1 MVRGSTN
8 EMFGMIKAWYVP
20 NQPIDVN
27 SWNRGVRT
35 ATPGN
40 IDAARMIP
48 RTTCFPRNCSR
59 ASAYAVPMPTI
70 RPIAVVT
77 APMIVLLTSALA
89 KWLPASVENT
99 LAKFSSVTWVGHGV
113 VSNV

>member
-1 MVRGSTN
+1 M
-8 EMFGMIKAWYVP
+8 P

-27 SWNRGVRT
+27 SWNSGVRT

-48 RTTCFPRNCSR
+48 RTACLPRNCNR
-59 ASAYAVPMPTI
+59 ASAYAVPTPTI
-70 RPIAVVT
+70 SPIAVVT
-77 APMIVLLTSALA
+77 APMIVLLTSARA

-99 LAKFSSVTWVGHGV
+99 FAKLSNVTWVGHGV